1 MSLKSRGTN
10 AERDLIHKFWG
21 AGWAAL
27 RAAGSGSSQFPAP
40 DVVASNNVRKLA
52 IEVKLTTEKKKYFT
66 KKEVNELEYFS
77 KKFGAEAWVGVKF
90 FHKPW
95 YFLTLED
102 LEVTGKSFGV
112 SIALAEQKGLTFEEI
127 VSL

>member
-1 MSLKSRGTN
+1 MSRKSRGIN

-21 AGWAAL
+21 QGWAAL

-52 IEVKLTTEKKKYFT
+52 IECKLTIEKKKYFT
-66 KKEVNELEYFS
+66 KKEINELKYFCE
-77 KKFGAEAWVGVKF
+77 KFGAESWIAIKF

-95 YFLTLED
+95 YFLSLED
-102 LEVTGKSFGV
+102 LEETNSSWAV
-112 SIALAEQKGLTFEEI
+112 SVELAELKGLTFEEI
-127 VSL
+127 VT